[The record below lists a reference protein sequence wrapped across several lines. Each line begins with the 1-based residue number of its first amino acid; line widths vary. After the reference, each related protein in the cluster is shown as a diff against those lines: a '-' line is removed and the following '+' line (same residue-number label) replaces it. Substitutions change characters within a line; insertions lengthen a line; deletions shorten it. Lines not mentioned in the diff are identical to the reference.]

1 MCILKK
7 KHFGPT
13 LIFSLS
19 FNVQE
24 DCQSDTLS
32 IKLPIVK
39 CVHEK
44 QNLLLHAHLR
54 QFIPGRK
61 LHPFAKF
68 ACSMLLLPCIHCSK
82 RILIF
87 RNFIFTAATLV
98 PCVGRKT
105 SPHYIIAQII
115 FSGSFGSLSSFTV
128 IFKMDF
134 G

>member
-1 MCILKK
+1 MYIEEKTFRSNADL
-7 KHFGPT
+7 FI
-13 LIFSLS
+13 IFH
-19 FNVQE
+19 VQE

-68 ACSMLLLPCIHCSK
+68 ACNMLLLPCIHCSK

-105 SPHYIIAQII
+105 SPPYIIAQII